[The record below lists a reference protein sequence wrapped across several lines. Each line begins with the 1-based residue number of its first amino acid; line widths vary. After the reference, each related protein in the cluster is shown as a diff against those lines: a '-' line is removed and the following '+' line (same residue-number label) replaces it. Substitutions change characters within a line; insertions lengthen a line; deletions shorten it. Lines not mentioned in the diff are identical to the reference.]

1 MFYARILTWSLVWK
15 LAFIQSGFAKCHN
28 DATILNRA
36 DYTIISEERTWSAAR
51 DYCRSVGKE
60 LAILETKEELEFIQ
74 QLLRDPA
81 VHQNHWLG
89 ASDLEKE
96 GSFKWLDWS
105 DLPSDSTM
113 WGTNQ
118 PDNYAGKEHCVHV
131 HTKRTNGSF
140 LTDKVCSKKFKSICE
155 QGSCPAKT
163 FSITKG
169 YHLHGNVLKTIEVY
183 TLSQCCSACMSHS
196 DCTSVNFDRDGAR
209 GVETRVRKMCELNG
223 YSKAGN
229 EDSFVVRKG
238 FMYAELDM

>member
-96 GSFKWLDWS
+96 GSFKWLDGS

-113 WGTNQ
+113 WGTDQ
-118 PDNYAGKEHCVHV
+118 PDNYAGKEHCVRV
-131 HTKRTNGSF
+131 TKRTNGPF
-140 LTDKVCSKKFKSICE
+140 LNDKDCSSKVKSICE

-169 YHLHGNVLKTIEVY
+169 YHLNGNVMETMAVS
-183 TLSQCCSACMSHS
+183 TLTRCCSACMSHLN
-196 DCTSVNFDRDGAR
+196 CKSVNFDLR
-209 GVETRVRKMCELNG
+209 GSGVRKMCELNG

-229 EDSFVVRKG
+229 EESFVESEG
-238 FMYAELDM
+238 FTYAELDM